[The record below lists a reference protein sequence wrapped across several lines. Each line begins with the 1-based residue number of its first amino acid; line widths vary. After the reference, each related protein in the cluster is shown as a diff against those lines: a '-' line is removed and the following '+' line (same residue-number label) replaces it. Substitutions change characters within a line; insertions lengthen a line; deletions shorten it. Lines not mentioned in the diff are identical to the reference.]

1 MDGNCIGSGEQ
12 KSLELLQSK
21 SPEQELQ
28 MTLLLRAVLSSFQSN
43 T

>member
-1 MDGNCIGSGEQ
+1 MVTALGPGKQ
-12 KSLELLQSK
+12 KSLGLLQRK

-28 MTLLLRAVLSSFQSN
+28 MTLLLRAVLLSSLLG